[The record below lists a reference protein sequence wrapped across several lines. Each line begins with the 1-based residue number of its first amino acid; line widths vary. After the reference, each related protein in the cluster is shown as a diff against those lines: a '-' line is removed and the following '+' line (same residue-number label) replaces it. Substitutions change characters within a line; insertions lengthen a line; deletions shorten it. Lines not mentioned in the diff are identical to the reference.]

1 MVRPVRRTVL
11 ICGEGK
17 SEEALFLH
25 MRQIYTCGR
34 PDSPRVTVKKAGGK
48 GSNHVIYTLV
58 GQAAR
63 AQFDKLVACLDMDL
77 PPDAEASREAKRK
90 RIIRIEMHPC
100 LEAFLL
106 EILGHAAAETSAAC
120 KQRLRQ
126 VDQRAPFEPGFF
138 DDHFPRNVLDA
149 RRHAVPALDALLQVF
164 DA

>member
-58 GQAAR
+58 AQAAR

-90 RIIRIEMHPC
+90 RIIRIEMRPC

-106 EILGHAAAETSAAC
+106 EILGHKAPETSAAC

>member
-34 PDSPRVTVKKAGGK
+34 PDSPRVTVKKSGGK
-48 GSNHVIYTLV
+48 GSNHVIYTLL

-77 PPDAEASREAKRK
+77 PPDAEASREATRT
-90 RIIRIEMHPC
+90 RIIRIEMRPC

-106 EILGHAAAETSAAC
+106 EILGHVAAETSAAC

>member
-25 MRQIYTCGR
+25 LRQIYTCGR
-34 PDSPRVTVKKAGGK
+34 PDSPRVTAKKAGGK
-48 GSNHVIYTLV
+48 GSNNVIYTLI

-90 RIIRIEMHPC
+90 KIIRIEMQPC

-106 EILGHAAAETSAAC
+106 EILGYAAPEASEAC
-120 KQRLRQ
+120 KQRMRQ
-126 VDQRAPFEPGFF
+126 VDLRAPFEPGFF
-138 DDHFPRNVLDA
+138 DDHFPRNVLDS
-149 RRHAVPALDALLQVF
+149 RRHAVPALDALLRVF

>member
-25 MRQIYTCGR
+25 MRKIYTCGR

-48 GSNHVIYTLV
+48 GSNHVIYTLL

-77 PPDAEASREAKRK
+77 PPDVEASREAKRK
-90 RIIRIEMHPC
+90 RIVRIEMRPC

-106 EILGHAAAETSAAC
+106 EILGHAVPETSAAC

-138 DDHFPRNVLDA
+138 DDYFPRNVLDA
-149 RRHAVPALDALLQVF
+149 RRHAVPALEALLQIF